1 MPITDLA
8 TVKAH
13 LRYDTNDSD
22 LELDAYREAA
32 EQAVLDYV
40 TDEFEDGNYP
50 KQFKLAVL
58 LLCGYYDS
66 NRNLESEKTEDG
78 NYLPPPVRALLYK
91 FRDPTAI

>member
-13 LRYDTNDSD
+13 LRYDTNDND

-66 NRNLESEKTEDG
+66 NRNLEIEMTGDG
-78 NYLPPPVRALLYK
+78 NYLPPPVRALLYQ

>member
-13 LRYDTNDSD
+13 LRYDTNDND

-50 KQFKLAVL
+50 NQFKVAVL

-66 NRNLESEKTEDG
+66 NRNLENGMMVD
-78 NYLPPPVRALLYK
+78 
-91 FRDPTAI
+91 

>member
-1 MPITDLA
+1 MSITDLA

-13 LRYDTNDSD
+13 LRYDSNDND
-22 LELDAYREAA
+22 LELEAYREAA

-40 TDEFEDGNYP
+40 TDEFADGNYP
-50 KQFKLAVL
+50 KQFKVAVL

-66 NRNLESEKTEDG
+66 NRNLENGMMVDG

>member
-1 MPITDLA
+1 MSITDLA

-13 LRYDTNDSD
+13 LRYDSNDND
-22 LELDAYREAA
+22 LELEAYREAA

-40 TDEFEDGNYP
+40 TDEFTDGNYP
-50 KQFKLAVL
+50 KQFKVAVL

-66 NRNLESEKTEDG
+66 NRNLENGMMVDG